1 MARAQN
7 PLLAEAHRLN
17 YRLRSTFFYRRLK
30 EYRTLALPGMV
41 SGLLAVE
48 HLYNWDE
55 RAGWGIGE
63 DAFTFIAGHPKL
75 KVIQVFCH
83 PKVLREYPALLAYYR
98 NIAVLSQKAV
108 SYLIGISV
116 EKYEAS
122 TENPRLLPDAQA
134 LLLARLFNEHISLI
148 IDSSLL
154 SFAEEELAAL
164 LFASTGA
171 QIDGSWRNAIGDE
184 AEKIVQRLLIKEA
197 AERGLLSA
205 LMPRAGATPEPYH
218 PEEQEAQFS
227 DVERYRGIMLSNQ
240 TSLLFSSEP
249 DVTLLGKAGKTLGVI
264 EIKGGAD
271 PAGALERYGAAK
283 KSFDEVLRYT
293 PDAATFLIASCI
305 TPEVQQ
311 RISGDASIFA
321 YHNLTELVSEQTS
334 YQRFMGQLF
343 SLLEHG

>member
-1 MARAQN
+1 MTRAQD

-30 EYRTLALPGMV
+30 EYRTLALPGILA
-41 SGLLAVE
+41 GLLAVE
-48 HLYNWDE
+48 HLYNWDD

-75 KVIQVFCH
+75 KLLQVFCH
-83 PKVLREYPALLAYYR
+83 PKALREYPALLAYYR

-108 SYLIGISV
+108 SYLIGVNV
-116 EKYEAS
+116 EKYE
-122 TENPRLLPDAQA
+122 TTDENPRLLPDGQS

-148 IDSSLL
+148 IDSSLQSL
-154 SFAEEELAAL
+154 TEEELSAL

-184 AEKIVQRLLIKEA
+184 AEKVVQRLLIKEA
-197 AERGLLSA
+197 MERGLLSA
-205 LMPRAGATPEPYH
+205 LMPRAGSAPEPYH

-227 DVERYRGIMLSNQ
+227 DVGRYRGIMLSNQ

-249 DVTLLGKAGKTLGVI
+249 DVALIGKTGQTLGVI

-283 KSFDEVLRYT
+283 KSFDQVLRHT
-293 PDAATFLIASCI
+293 PDAATFLVASCI

-311 RISGDASIFA
+311 RIAGDASIFA
-321 YHNLTELVSEQTS
+321 YYNLTELVSEPVR
-334 YQRFMGQLF
+334 YQQFMNQLF
-343 SLLEHG
+343 SLLG

>member
-1 MARAQN
+1 MARAQD

-30 EYRTLALPGMV
+30 EYQTLALP
-41 SGLLAVE
+41 SILAGLLAVE

-55 RAGWGIGE
+55 RAGWGVGE

-75 KVIQVFCH
+75 KLLQVFCH
-83 PKVLREYPALLAYYR
+83 PKALREYPALLAYYR

-108 SYLIGISV
+108 SYLTGISV
-116 EKYEAS
+116 EKFEATNGS
-122 TENPRLLPDAQA
+122 VRLLPDGQS

-148 IDSSLL
+148 IDSSLQSL
-154 SFAEEELAAL
+154 TEEELSAL

-197 AERGLLSA
+197 VERGLLSA
-205 LMPRAGATPEPYH
+205 LILRAGSTPEPYR
-218 PEEQEAQFS
+218 PEEQEAQFG
-227 DVERYRGIMLSNQ
+227 DVGRYRGIMLSNQ

-249 DVTLLGKAGKTLGVI
+249 DVALIGKTGQTLGVI

-283 KSFDEVLRYT
+283 KSFGEVLRQT
-293 PDAATFLIASCI
+293 PNAATFLVASCI

-311 RISGDASIFA
+311 RISGDASISA
-321 YHNLTELVSEQTS
+321 YYNLTELVSEQAS
-334 YQRFMGQLF
+334 YRQFMRQLF
-343 SLLEHG
+343 SLLEQG